1 VAELSKRQ
9 ARPPVCR
16 FAGRLVSLLPV
27 HEPSPGFQCS
37 SHAAH
42 DVPDSPVSMHA
53 CRMAPTLISSVGLS
67 GRTQA
72 VSEAEPAPAPAP
84 VGTAQRS
91 DSPLGRQIA
100 LATRAP
106 ATRISAK
113 AAHRGLGASPLMGT
127 GGASGFRR
135 MRRARSI
142 AALRIAPSR
151 SCGCEINA
159 LL

>member
-1 VAELSKRQ
+1 MSYTE
-9 ARPPVCR
+9 
-16 FAGRLVSLLPV
+16 
-27 HEPSPGFQCS
+27 E
-37 SHAAH
+37 
-42 DVPDSPVSMHA
+42 PDSPVSPVHA
-53 CRMAPTLISSVGLS
+53 CRMAPTQISSVGLS

-100 LATRAP
+100 FATRAP

-113 AAHRGLGASPLMGT
+113 AAHRGLGASLLMST

-151 SCGCEINA
+151 SCGGCEMRCECRGYSAVDARADDCVWPIP
-159 LL
+159 LRPL